1 VSNINPPH
9 HYKIALL
16 GNPNSGKSTVFNQL
30 TGLRQKVGNF
40 PGVTVDK
47 RLGKTLLANDQW
59 VTIIDFPG
67 TYSLYPTSLDER
79 IVVNT
84 FTNPDDVNY
93 PDAVLYVADLTQL
106 EKHLLLLTQIHDLGI
121 PILLAL
127 NMADA
132 AREDKIE
139 INAEELSRQLEMPAV
154 KISARTG
161 EGFNQLKEQLH
172 DLLKASQQPKKVK
185 PFYYFSE
192 LEKLV
197 LRNLND
203 YNSNTSDYQKIL
215 LAHHY
220 QWLNFLEPEQKNK
233 LESAVE
239 SANMNDLK
247 LQVHE
252 TMGRFNRIEPIVRKV
267 QTRAENSDEHLTD
280 KIDRIITHWLAGPF
294 IFFGLMFL
302 VFQAI
307 FTFATY
313 PMDWIESIFG
323 FASNVVK
330 TNFPDTWLT
339 SLLTDGVL
347 AGISGVAV
355 FIPQIAIL
363 FFLISILEE
372 SGYMARAVYLFDN
385 LMRYFG
391 LNGRSIVGLVSGA
404 ACAIPAIMTTRTI
417 SNWKERLITILVT
430 PLISCS
436 ARIPV
441 YTVLIGFVVPS
452 TIVGGI
458 FNLQGLAFMGL
469 YLLGI
474 VSALFAAWVF
484 KMILKT
490 EETSFL
496 LLELPVYRQPSLKNV
511 LFNVWEKT
519 KTFIVEAGKIIFII
533 SIVLWFLASFGPTK
547 DMQLAEAEVAQI
559 TSTQTLSE
567 QETANLLAS
576 KKIEASYAGHI
587 GKFIEPAIKPLGFD
601 WKIGIALITSFA
613 AREVFVGTMATI
625 YSIGSDNDE
634 LSVREKLRQARNP
647 ETGQLVYTWVTSLS
661 LLLFYVFAMQCMST
675 LAVTKRETKS
685 WKWPIVQFTFM
696 TSLAYLSSL
705 FVFQVFG

>member
-1 VSNINPPH
+1 MSNINPPH
-9 HYKIALL
+9 HYKVALL

-47 RLGKTLLANDQW
+47 RLGKTLLSDNLW

-67 TYSLYPTSLDER
+67 TYSLYPTSMDER

-84 FTNPDDVNY
+84 FTNPHDPNY
-93 PDAVLYVADLTQL
+93 PDAVLYIADLTQL

-139 INAEELSRQLEMPAV
+139 INAEELSRQLEMPTV

-161 EGFNQLKEQLH
+161 EGFDELK
-172 DLLKASQQPKKVK
+172 DRLKTLITTKSNGKKVK

-197 LRNLND
+197 LRNLHD

-220 QWLNFLEPEQKNK
+220 NWLNFLNPEQKNK
-233 LESAVE
+233 IKQAVDSAQ
-239 SANMNDLK
+239 MNDLK

-267 QTRAENSDEHLTD
+267 QKKTENIEEDLTD
-280 KIDRIITHWLAGPF
+280 KIDKIITHWLAGPI
-294 IFFGLMFL
+294 IFFVLMFL

-307 FTFATY
+307 YTFATY
-313 PMDWIESIFG
+313 PMDWIEAAFG
-323 FASNVVK
+323 LVGETITA
-330 TNFPDTWLT
+330 NFSENWFT

-347 AGISGVAV
+347 AGIAGVAV

-385 LMRYFG
+385 LMRRFG
-391 LNGRSIVGLVSGA
+391 LNGRSIVGLISGA
-404 ACAIPAIMTTRTI
+404 ACAIPAIMSTRTI

-484 KMILKT
+484 KIILKT

-496 LLELPVYRQPSLKNV
+496 LLELPVYRQPSMKNV
-511 LFNVWEKT
+511 FFNVWEKT
-519 KTFIVEAGKIIFII
+519 KTFVVEAGKIIFII
-533 SIVLWFLASFGPTK
+533 SIILWFLASFGPPK
-547 DMQLAEAEVAQI
+547 EMQMAEAEVNQI
-559 TSTQTLSE
+559 SASQSLSE
-567 QETANLLAS
+567 QETADLLAS

-625 YSIGSDNDE
+625 YSIGSENDE
-634 LSVREKLRQARNP
+634 LSVRKKLRQAKDP

-661 LLLFYVFAMQCMST
+661 LLIFYVFAMQCMST

-696 TSLAYLSSL
+696 TALAYFGSL

>member
-1 VSNINPPH
+1 MSNINPPH

-47 RLGKTLLANDQW
+47 RLGKTLLTNNLW

-67 TYSLYPTSLDER
+67 TYSLYPTSTDER

-84 FTNPDDVNY
+84 FVNQNDPNY

-127 NMADA
+127 NMADV

-139 INAEELSRQLEMPAV
+139 VNAEELANQLEMPAV

-161 EGFNQLKEQLH
+161 EGFDELKDQLFQLLNSH
-172 DLLKASQQPKKVK
+172 PKKKEVK

-192 LEKLV
+192 QEKLV

-203 YNSNTSDYQKIL
+203 YNSNTGDYQKIL

-220 QWLNFLEPEQKNK
+220 QWLNFLDAEQKNK
-233 LESAVE
+233 LKEAVDSAQ
-239 SANMNDLK
+239 MNDLK

-252 TMGRFNRIEPIVRKV
+252 TLGRFNRIEPIVRKV
-267 QTRAENSDEHLTD
+267 QTRTEKTDEHLTD
-280 KIDRIITHWLAGPF
+280 KIDNIITHWLAGPI

-307 FTFATY
+307 YTFATY
-313 PMDWIESIFG
+313 PMDWIEAGFG
-323 FASNVVK
+323 LMGEA
-330 TNFPDTWLT
+330 LT
-339 SLLTDGVL
+339 ANLPESWFGSLLTDGVL
-347 AGISGVAV
+347 AGIAGVAV

-404 ACAIPAIMTTRTI
+404 ACAIPAIMSTRTI
-417 SNWKERLITILVT
+417 SNWKERLITIMVT

-484 KMILKT
+484 KLILKT

-511 LFNVWEKT
+511 LYNVWEKT

-533 SIVLWFLASFGPTK
+533 SIVLWFLASFGPPK
-547 DMQLAEAEVAQI
+547 DMQLAATEVEQI
-559 TSTQTLSE
+559 ATEQALTE
-567 QETANLLAS
+567 QETADLLAS

-587 GKFIEPAIKPLGFD
+587 GKFIEPAIEPLGFD

-625 YSIGSDNDE
+625 YSIGSENDE
-634 LSVREKLRQARNP
+634 LSVREKLRQAKDP

-661 LLLFYVFAMQCMST
+661 LLIFYVFAMQCMST

-685 WKWPIVQFTFM
+685 WKWPLIQFTFM
-696 TSLAYLSSL
+696 TAMAYLGSL
-705 FVFQVFG
+705 IVFQVFG